1 MRRIKMSELNVTT
14 LKFLGGYRFK
24 AEFDAAG
31 IPDIVVDELAPVGEG
46 TGPNPTRLLSVAVG
60 HCLSSSLIY
69 CLQKARVKIKNIK
82 TTVRANVERNQ
93 QGYKR
98 IKDIEVKIELDVD
111 EEDKARVR
119 RCVEI
124 FENYCTVT
132 ESVKR
137 GISVNVSLT

>member
-98 IKDIEVKIELDVD
+98 IKDIEVKMNSTLMKKIKL
-111 EEDKARVR
+111 
-119 RCVEI
+119 
-124 FENYCTVT
+124 
-132 ESVKR
+132 ESADA
-137 GISVNVSLT
+137 

>member
-31 IPDIVVDELAPVGEG
+31 IPDMVVDELAPLGEG

-60 HCLSSSLIY
+60 HCLSSSLLY
-69 CLQKARVKIKNIK
+69 CLQKARVKVKNIQ
-82 TTVRANVERNQ
+82 TVIRANVKKNE
-93 QGYKR
+93 QGYRR
-98 IKDIEVKIELDVD
+98 IKNIEVKIDLDVD
-111 EEDKARVR
+111 EEDKARVP
-119 RCVEI
+119 RCIEI

-132 ESVKR
+132 ESVRK
-137 GISVNVSLT
+137 GISVNVSIS